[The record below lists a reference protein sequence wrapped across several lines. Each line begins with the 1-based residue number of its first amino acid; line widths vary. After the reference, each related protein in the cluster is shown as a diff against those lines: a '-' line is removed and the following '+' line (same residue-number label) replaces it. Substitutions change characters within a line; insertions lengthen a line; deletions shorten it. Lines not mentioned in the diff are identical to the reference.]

1 MREVQISKKYKLRE
15 DGILIDIKTG
25 EERHG
30 TKIRQGYAV
39 GVNGKTLLV
48 HQLVMQYFG
57 IECPGE
63 EYKIWH
69 KNGNNLDNRIEN
81 LEWVTLSQINSRRP
95 DALPEG
101 ERRCDYE
108 SIEEYNR
115 AKCRRYYENHQN
127 EQYLKH
133 REKRLIEAK
142 KYRELHHEECLERT
156 RKWRE
161 ENKEYVSQK
170 NKEAV
175 KQRTREEQERLN
187 QIRRN
192 NYAESEEKQAKHVAE
207 NVAYQQE
214 HKEKVKAYQKAW
226 REAHKE
232 RVNELAKIQREKHK
246 DKHLEACVRWAKEHK
261 EQIAERR
268 RQRIAENPE
277 YYKAKSRAWKEANR
291 EKCREYCRKY
301 REKKKAQENPEAFI
315 DVISN
320 QD

>member
-30 TKIRQGYAV
+30 TEIRQGYAV
-39 GVNGKTLLV
+39 GVNGKTLFV

-63 EYKIWH
+63 GYKIWH

-115 AKCRRYYENHQN
+115 AKCRRHYENHQN

-161 ENKEYVSQK
+161 ENKEYIKEK
-170 NKEAV
+170 NKEIRE
-175 KQRTREEQERLN
+175 KRTQDEQDKINKRRRE
-187 QIRRN
+187 
-192 NYAESEEKQAKHVAE
+192 NYANSPELQAKHIAE
-207 NVAYQQE
+207 NRAYEQE
-214 HKEKVKAYQKAW
+214 NKEKVKLYHKIW
-226 REAHKE
+226 REEHKE
-232 RVNELAKIQREKHK
+232 IILEKAKEQRIKHREKHI
-246 DKHLEACVRWAKEHK
+246 EASKRWAEEHK